1 MNEQPSQCGHAGSRR
16 AYRATRRRIRT
27 AILVAA
33 ALGGGLT
40 LLPET
45 AHAAGLYFS
54 DRGVRGLGRGGALVA
69 GSDDAG
75 SIYYNPAGLAF
86 TGHQFLFDASWLN
99 YSGTYQ
105 RKSRVEQTD
114 PNTGEPTGQSFTR
127 TFATVEGTSPL
138 LPIPTLVYAN
148 PLGTKQFNFAL
159 GMWAPYAAIT
169 SYPETVGG
177 APAPQRYSLISL
189 DGSALAIV
197 GAYASW
203 RPVDELALGAGIEM
217 LSGFFE
223 TSVAFSACVPDRFIC
238 APEQPDYD
246 AISKLKVGPIFA
258 PSGVLGATIVPHD
271 DVRLGVAYHLP
282 FVVNSG
288 ATVDVRLPSAPVFE
302 NASQSGND
310 ATVKFTLPGVLRTG
324 IEYRGIPDTRVEI
337 AYVWENWAVHD
348 RITIE
353 PENIAL
359 KNVEAFPDEYKVSDI
374 SLDRNFQNTWSLR
387 LGGEHTL
394 DIGDYPFDIRAGI
407 SYEKS
412 AIPNPY
418 LSATTVDVDKI
429 TVGLGGGLHIG
440 KWRFDGVIA
449 RVFGT
454 TVDVDVDE
462 ARIAQVLPLR
472 ANPPDRKNY
481 INAGRYEA
489 SALVLGIGLTYQ
501 FDSTK
506 EPPSKPPEGG
516 GTFRL
521 KPKPGIQPDVD
532 PDQKPRSDGDSDERP
547 QPDVEDLDEEE

>member
-1 MNEQPSQCGHAGSRR
+1 MNHK
-16 AYRATRRRIRT
+16 IRT
-27 AILVAA
+27 AILSAVTLSA
-33 ALGGGLT
+33 GLC
-40 LLPET
+40 LLPST
-45 AHAAGLYFS
+45 ARAAGLYFS

-105 RKSRVEQTD
+105 RQARVEQTD

-127 TFATVEGTSPL
+127 TFAKVEGTSPV

-148 PLGTKQFNFAL
+148 PLGTKDFNFAL
-159 GMWAPYAAIT
+159 GLWAPYAAIT

-177 APAPQRYSLISL
+177 SPAPQRYSLISL
-189 DGSALAIV
+189 DGSALAVV

-217 LSGFFE
+217 LTGFFE

-246 AISKLKVGPIFA
+246 AVSKLKVGTIFA
-258 PSGVLGATIVPHD
+258 PSGVLGATVVPHD
-271 DVRLGVAYHLP
+271 DVRLGIAYHLP
-282 FVVNSG
+282 FSINSG

-302 NASQSGND
+302 NASQAGND
-310 ATVKFTLPGVLRTG
+310 ANVKFTLPGVLRTG
-324 IEYRGIPDTRVEI
+324 VEYRGIPDTRIEL

-348 RITIE
+348 KITIE
-353 PENIAL
+353 PQNISL
-359 KNVEAFPDEYKVSDI
+359 KGVEAFPDEYKVSDI
-374 SLDRNFQNTWSLR
+374 TLERNFQNTWSLR
-387 LGGEHTL
+387 FGGEHTL

-449 RVFGT
+449 RVFGSP
-454 TVDVDVDE
+454 VNVSVDE

-506 EPPSKPPEGG
+506 EAPSEPPEGS

-521 KPKPGIQPDVD
+521 KPKPGIQPDAE
-532 PDQKPRSDGDSDERP
+532 PEPKAKRGDG
-547 QPDVEDLDEEE
+547 VEEHDEEDEEIHLDDQGNPIEEPSKGKGKR